1 MKIRALD
8 VDLKYIKAFLEC
20 DIFYL
25 RIRDMISFCFPDEGI
40 FLYQEFVSK
49 NKEPVCIEP
58 HASPE
63 RSRFRQ
69 DNVIV
74 GREFYVFK
82 EICLGE

>member
-25 RIRDMISFCFPDEGI
+25 LVRDVISFSFPDEGI
-40 FLYQEFVSK
+40 FLYHKFISK

-58 HASPE
+58 HTSPE
-63 RSRFRQ
+63 RPRLSQ
-69 DNVIV
+69 DYIIV
-74 GREFYVFK
+74 WSEFDMFK
-82 EICLGE
+82 EVILWE